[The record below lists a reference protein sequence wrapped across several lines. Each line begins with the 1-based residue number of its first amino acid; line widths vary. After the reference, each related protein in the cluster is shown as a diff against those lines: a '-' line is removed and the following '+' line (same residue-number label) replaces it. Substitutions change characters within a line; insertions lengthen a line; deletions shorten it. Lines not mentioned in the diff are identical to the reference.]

1 MVDLAYRD
9 QVIIKGGKIMCRIR
23 WICENDNV
31 EIKTISKVE
40 TILGVKFPKDYIE
53 IAVKNDGGYPKPNR
67 FDLEGNEE
75 VFGNLLSFDE
85 GDYSNIINTY
95 SDIKD
100 RLIEKVIPFAEDLF
114 GNMICFDYRN
124 NSQPLIVFWEHEK
137 AFSDKGSAITHICNN
152 FAELLNMLY
161 ETQE

>member
-9 QVIIKGGKIMCRIR
+9 QVIIKGGKIMCSIR

-53 IAVKNDGGYPKPNR
+53 IAVKNDGGYPN
-67 FDLEGNEE
+67 
-75 VFGNLLSFDE
+75 
-85 GDYSNIINTY
+85 
-95 SDIKD
+95 

-114 GNMICFDYRN
+114 GNMICFDYRS

-137 AFSDKGSAITHICNN
+137 AFSDKESAITHICNN

>member
-9 QVIIKGGKIMCRIR
+9 QVIIKGGKIMCSIR

-53 IAVKNDGGYPKPNR
+53 IAVKNDGGYPN
-67 FDLEGNEE
+67 
-75 VFGNLLSFDE
+75 
-85 GDYSNIINTY
+85 
-95 SDIKD
+95 

-137 AFSDKGSAITHICNN
+137 AFSDKESAITHICNN

>member
-9 QVIIKGGKIMCRIR
+9 QVIIKGGKIMCSIR

-53 IAVKNDGGYPKPNR
+53 IAVKNDGGYPN
-67 FDLEGNEE
+67 
-75 VFGNLLSFDE
+75 
-85 GDYSNIINTY
+85 
-95 SDIKD
+95 

-114 GNMICFDYRN
+114 GNMVCFDYRN

-137 AFSDKGSAITHICNN
+137 AFSDKESAITHICNN